1 MKQRIFAI
9 LLSLTMMFTLVP
21 TALAEDVEA
30 GEWTQVTLSESGKL
44 EDAVKAVNSNLDA
57 ITKLKVTTSGNAV
70 LTPADFQFLS
80 GIVVTEK
87 EDGRYSSA
95 YAGDGTVYLKNLTE
109 LDLSAASC
117 KDNAIP
123 PRAFQRNTKITKI
136 ILPDTL
142 ERTYLHAFSMMSA
155 LTYLGTAEGNLTF
168 PSSMKIMGE
177 GMVWEDKNLT
187 GQLTLPANL
196 EAIGSGCF
204 YGSGITG
211 KVVIPGN
218 VKIAVNT
225 DMENSNYNPA
235 KLIFSKTNISSLI
248 FENGIT
254 EISESFASGCA
265 LLASVTIPA
274 SVETI
279 GDDAF
284 RGTSLTAYPEMAG
297 VTEVGKNA
305 FRELKNAIAGDIEL
319 KSGVSYGDRVF
330 LGDTI
335 NGNVTVNSNSVGVNV
350 FDSAKI
356 TGDLTINSDT
366 VPLGVIHGSTITGN
380 VTVNSSSIDANAFK
394 NVAINGDLTINSET
408 VPARLLS
415 QSDTDYDSGK
425 ARITGTG
432 NVTLGDGVKVVGS
445 SAFGG
450 AGIPGTLTLP
460 EGLEKIGGSAF
471 RKNKLHGNIIIPES
485 VTEIGGAAF
494 SFAGNK
500 ENVLNFIVESANPAS
515 TLSQYVFANQAVG
528 TKIYFMTAVE
538 NSDNYWS
545 GSEVTIL
552 NTDGGKID
560 TTKEAD
566 STTGLFTPFKAGY
579 SFLGW
584 FDGATKLEN
593 AAAEGKTYTAK
604 WTLAAPTSVTVS
616 ADKTTIAKNT
626 GSATL
631 TATVAPELAAD
642 SGIEYQYQWYTGTPE
657 TGTAIDSATSQ
668 TYTAQNLTEATSY
681 YCTVKASCGEE
692 VSAAVTSSAVTINV
706 AENEGSVVINNSKTT
721 ATYGDDPFTFTY
733 TASETATVAS
743 SNTSV
748 ATVQDNSGTVTVTI
762 VGAGTTEISVGF
774 DGDTDYTAASDKF
787 TLTVNKATPTI
798 SISADKTSPIRGGGI
813 VELTVNVNPA
823 DSTVTVTQS
832 DNLGTASKALTLT
845 DGKVSVTLD
854 NKDAEYTFTASC
866 AETTNYVANSVT
878 CTVTVTRYTSSGGG
892 SSSGS
897 SYSVSTPSKTENGTV
912 TVSPKSA
919 SKGDTVTITVKP
931 DSGYTLETLTVIDS
945 KGNEIQLTDKGE
957 GKYTFTMPA
966 GKVEVKATFMDD
978 NTMLN
983 FFVDVKSGDYYYDA
997 VLWAAKNGIT
1007 SGTDAVHF
1015 SPEQPCTRAQIV
1027 TFLWRAAGAPEP
1039 KGAASGMSD
1048 VVSGSYYEKAVA
1060 WAIENGITTGIGDG
1074 KFSPNATCTRAQA
1087 VTFLARALNAKA
1099 ASAAEFSDVP
1109 TDSYFADAVAW
1120 AAANGV
1126 TEGIG
1131 GGMFA
1136 PDNDC
1141 TRGQIVT
1148 FLFRAY
1154 NK

>member
-1 MKQRIFAI
+1 MKKRLWAIFLSICLVVTLLPNVALAADNGDTTTAMRGNCGSNVTWELTRNDEGSSNPTYTLTISGSGEMPGFGSTGDQPWLGTGNVNRNKITAI
-9 LLSLTMMFTLVP
+9 VVDEGITSIGARSFRQLTSAKTLSLPASLQTISPLTALESLTSLENISVASGSTYFKSSDGVLFSADGSTLVKYP
-21 TALAEDVEA
+21 ENKDGESYTVPSGTTKIEDMAFENLQKLK
-30 GEWTQVTLSESGKL
+30 TITLNNGLTSIGDFAFS
-44 EDAVKAVNSNLDA
+44 ASNL
-57 ITKLKVTTSGNAV
+57 IESVTIPDSVTS
-70 LTPADFQFLS
+70 
-80 GIVVTEK
+80 
-87 EDGRYSSA
+87 
-95 YAGDGTVYLKNLTE
+95 
-109 LDLSAASC
+109 
-117 KDNAIP
+117 
-123 PRAFQRNTKITKI
+123 
-136 ILPDTL
+136 
-142 ERTYLHAFSMMSA
+142 
-155 LTYLGTAEGNLTF
+155 LGTYAFYN
-168 PSSMKIMGE
+168 S
-177 GMVWEDKNLT
+177 T
-187 GQLTLPANL
+187 GLKSITV
-196 EAIGSGCF
+196 
-204 YGSGITG
+204 GSGITE
-211 KVVIPGN
+211 IN
-218 VKIAVNT
+218 NQTFRNA
-225 DMENSNYNPA
+225 
-235 KLIFSKTNISSLI
+235 SSLETVTFTDADSI
-248 FENGIT
+248 TSIGERAFEKCSKLKSLSLSDNLTTIGKQAFQECQGLTSISDTNVTFTKLLSLGPNAFYKSGIT
-254 EISESFASGCA
+254 TFPLDASTPLQEIPENAFYQSKLTEI
-265 LLASVTIPA
+265 TIP
-274 SVETI
+274 
-279 GDDAF
+279 DA
-284 RGTSLTAYPEMAG
+284 
-297 VTEVGKNA
+297 VTTLGNNA
-305 FRELKNAIAGDIEL
+305 FRM
-319 KSGVSYGDRVF
+319 S
-330 LGDTI
+330 
-335 NGNVTVNSNSVGVNV
+335 
-350 FDSAKI
+350 DSAAAGTPSTLKKVNI
-356 TGDLTINSDT
+356 SDKSKLQTIGEYAFYDASFGYVRLPST
-366 VPLGVIHGSTITGN
+366 VTTI
-380 VTVNSSSIDANAFK
+380 SAH
-394 NVAINGDLTINSET
+394 
-408 VPARLLS
+408 
-415 QSDTDYDSGK
+415 
-425 ARITGTG
+425 
-432 NVTLGDGVKVVGS
+432 
-445 SAFGG
+445 AFG
-450 AGIPGTLTLP
+450 I
-460 EGLEKIGGSAF
+460 
-471 RKNKLHGNIIIPES
+471 
-485 VTEIGGAAF
+485 
-494 SFAGNK
+494 
-500 ENVLNFIVESANPAS
+500 
-515 TLSQYVFANQAVG
+515 
-528 TKIYFMTAVE
+528 
-538 NSDNYWS
+538 
-545 GSEVTIL
+545 
-552 NTDGGKID
+552 
-560 TTKEAD
+560 
-566 STTGLFTPFKAGY
+566 
-579 SFLGW
+579 
-584 FDGATKLEN
+584 N
-593 AAAEGKTYTAK
+593 AAACVLDLTGITSVTTVANDAFNSLYPNSANIIYFGSSTISTAFTMPKSAFAYAITNGGTFETTPTDAPTLAVPTRAGYTFDGWYTSADFTESTKVSDSRISKGNSNVYPTYYAK

-681 YCTVKASCGEE
+681 YCTVKAFCGEE

-748 ATVQDNSGTVTVTI
+748 ATVQDNDGTVAVTI

-774 DGDTDYTAASDKF
+774 DGDTNYTAASGKF

-832 DNLGTASKALTLT
+832 DNFGTASKALTLT

-878 CTVTVTRYTSSGGG
+878 CTVTVTRYTSGGG

-1039 KGAASGMSD
+1039 KGTAASLTD

-1060 WAIENGITTGIGDG
+1060 WAIENGITTGTGDG
-1074 KFSPNATCTRAQA
+1074 EFSPDDTCTRAQA
-1087 VTFLARALNAKA
+1087 VTFLARALSAKA

-1131 GGMFA
+1131 GGLFGS
-1136 PDNDC
+1136 DNDC

-1148 FLFRAY
+1148 FLYRAY

>member
-1 MKQRIFAI
+1 
-9 LLSLTMMFTLVP
+9 MMFTLVP

-80 GIVVTEK
+80 GVVVTET
-87 EDGRYSSA
+87 EDDRYRSEYPVS
-95 YAGDGTVYLKNLTE
+95 GTTYLQSLTE
-109 LDLSAASC
+109 LDLSGARC
-117 KDNAIP
+117 ENNAIP
-123 PRAFQRNTKITKI
+123 PRAFQKNATIKKI

-168 PSSMKIMGE
+168 PSSMKTMGE

-204 YGSGITG
+204 CGSGITG

-225 DMENSNYNPA
+225 DMENGSCGPA

-254 EISESFASGCA
+254 EISESFANGCKS
-265 LLASVTIPA
+265 LTSVTIPA
-274 SVETI
+274 SVKKI
-279 GDDAF
+279 GASAF
-284 RGTSLTAYPEMAG
+284 YGTSLAAYPEMAG
-297 VTEVGKNA
+297 VTEVGDNA
-305 FRELKNAIAGDIEL
+305 FRGLKNAIKGDIEL
-319 KSGVSYGDRVF
+319 KNDVSYGGRVF

-335 NGNVTVNSNSVGVNV
+335 NGNVTVNSNNVGVNV
-350 FDSAKI
+350 FDSTKI
-356 TGDLTINSDT
+356 TGNLTINSET
-366 VPLGVIHGSTITGN
+366 VPLGAIHGSTITGN
-380 VTVNSSSIDANAFK
+380 VTVNSSSIDANALK

-415 QSDTDYDSGK
+415 QSETDYDSGK

-432 NVTLGDGVKVVGS
+432 NVTLGDGVKEVGAN
-445 SAFGG
+445 AFGYT
-450 AGIPGTLTLP
+450 AIPGTLTLP

-471 RKNKLHGNIIIPES
+471 RKNKLHGNIVIPES

-538 NSDNYWS
+538 NSDNKYWS

-552 NTDGGKID
+552 NTDGGYVD
-560 TTKEAD
+560 TTKVD
-566 STTGLFTPFKAGY
+566 STTGLFTPSKAGY

-584 FDGATKLEN
+584 FDGDTKLEN
-593 AAAEGKTYTAK
+593 TATVGKTYTAK
-604 WTLAAPTSVTVS
+604 WTERQLTGIEAKTKRAEYPYGTTLTAADLTVS
-616 ADKTTIAKNT
+616 AVYDNGETEP
-626 GSATL
+626 L
-631 TATVAPELAAD
+631 T
-642 SGIEYQYQWYTGTPE
+642 
-657 TGTAIDSATSQ
+657 
-668 TYTAQNLTEATSY
+668 N
-681 YCTVKASCGEE
+681 
-692 VSAAVTSSAVTINV
+692 
-706 AENEGSVVINNSKTT
+706 
-721 ATYGDDPFTFTY
+721 FTFTPAELTTIGEVTIQV
-733 TASETATVAS
+733 TAQEGTAYR
-743 SNTSV
+743 
-748 ATVQDNSGTVTVTI
+748 TVQVVRAIPALTITPTPASLRGSGT
-762 VGAGTTEISVGF
+762 
-774 DGDTDYTAASDKF
+774 
-787 TLTVNKATPTI
+787 
-798 SISADKTSPIRGGGI
+798 
-813 VELTVNVNPA
+813 VELTVGGTPA
-823 DSTVTVTQS
+823 GELTVRCDDSSIAVTRNANGAWS
-832 DNLGTASKALTLT
+832 ASLPNAT
-845 DGKVSVTLD
+845 
-854 NKDAEYTFTASC
+854 KDYTFTADYKGSDEY
-866 AETTNYVANSVT
+866 ETASARCTVSVT
-878 CTVTVTRYTSSGGG
+878 RRSSGGG

-897 SYSVSTPSKTENGTV
+897 SYAVSAPSAKNGDV

-931 DSGYTLETLTVIDS
+931 DSGYVLDDLTVTD
-945 KGNEIQLTDKGE
+945 KNGNELKLTDKGN

-966 GKVEVKATFMDD
+966 GKVEVKASFAKEVETSPFA
-978 NTMLN
+978 
-983 FFVDVKSGDYYYDA
+983 DVSTDDYYYEA
-997 VLWAAKNGIT
+997 VKWAVKNGIT
-1007 SGTDAVHF
+1007 TGVGSDLFAPG
-1015 SPEQPCTRAQIV
+1015 QPCTRAQIV
-1027 TFLWRAAGAPEP
+1027 TFLWRAAGSPEP
-1039 KGAASGMSD
+1039 KGTAAGMTD
-1048 VVSGSYYEKAVA
+1048 VISGSYYEKAVA
-1060 WAIENGITTGIGDG
+1060 WAIENGVTTGTTATT
-1074 KFSPNATCTRAQA
+1074 FSPDATCTRAQA

-1131 GGMFA
+1131 GGLFGS
-1136 PDNDC
+1136 DNDC

-1148 FLFRAY
+1148 FLYRAY

>member
-44 EDAVKAVNSNLDA
+44 EDAVKAVNPDFDA

-80 GIVVTEK
+80 GVVVTET
-87 EDGRYSSA
+87 ENDRYDSA
-95 YAGDGTVYLKNLTE
+95 YAEPGTTYLQNLAE
-109 LDLSAASC
+109 LDLSGASC

-123 PRAFQRNTKITKI
+123 PRAFQKNITIKKI

-168 PSSMKIMGE
+168 PSSMKTMGE
-177 GMVWEDKNLT
+177 GMVWEDRNLT
-187 GQLTLPANL
+187 GQLTLPASL

-204 YGSGITG
+204 YGSGITD

-218 VKIAVNT
+218 VEIAVNT
-225 DMENSNYNPA
+225 DKKNNNYDPA

-265 LLASVTIPA
+265 LLTSVMIPA
-274 SVETI
+274 SVKTI
-279 GDDAF
+279 GASAF
-284 RGTSLTAYPEMAG
+284 YGTNLTAYPAMEG
-297 VTEVGKNA
+297 VTKVGDSA
-305 FRELKNAIAGDIEL
+305 FRELKNAITGDIEL
-319 KSGVSYGDRVF
+319 KNGVSYGGRVF

-335 NGNVTVNSNSVGVNV
+335 NGNVTVNSNSVGDNV
-350 FDSAKI
+350 FDSTKI
-356 TGDLTINSDT
+356 TGNLTINSET
-366 VPLGVIHGSTITGN
+366 VPSGAIHGSTITGN
-380 VTVNSSSIDANAFK
+380 VTVVNSSIDTNTFS
-394 NVAINGDLTINSET
+394 NVTINGNLTINSET
-408 VPARLLS
+408 VPARLMS
-415 QSDTDYDSGK
+415 QSDTDYDNGK
-425 ARITGTG
+425 ARITG
-432 NVTLGDGVKVVGS
+432 NVTLGDGVKEVGAN
-445 SAFGG
+445 AFGH
-450 AGIPGTLTLP
+450 AAIPGTLTLP
-460 EGLEKIGGSAF
+460 EGLEKIGASAF
-471 RKNKLHGNIIIPES
+471 RKNKLHGNIVIPES
-485 VTEIGGAAF
+485 VTKIGGAAF

-500 ENVLNFIVESANPAS
+500 ENVLNFIVESADPAS
-515 TLSQYVFANQAVG
+515 TLSQYVFANQAAG

-538 NSDNYWS
+538 NSDKYWS

-552 NTDGGKID
+552 NTNGGYVD
-560 TTKEAD
+560 TTKVD
-566 STTGLFTPFKAGY
+566 STTGLFEPVRNGYTFAGWY
-579 SFLGW
+579 
-584 FDGATKLEN
+584 DENTKLSSSADVKVN
-593 AAAEGKTYTAK
+593 KTYTAK
-604 WTLAAPTSVTVS
+604 WTKGAYIALTSNPAADADGKVS
-616 ADKTTIAKNT
+616 AAYDPNGAVTLSVQNPGADWLYVWMKDGSPINEKESSLTLSSPSDSGKYTVKVVAGGSSTDVWTSNAINVTIAKAAGT
-626 GSATL
+626 ASVSMDDWAYGETAKEPVPTSATNG
-631 TATVAPELAAD
+631 TENVT
-642 SGIEYQYQWYTGTPE
+642 YQYKVKDANDSTYSNEVP
-657 TGTAIDSATSQ
+657 TAVG
-668 TYTAQNLTEATSY
+668 SY
-681 YCTVKASCGEE
+681 TVKATFPATDNYEE
-692 VSAAVTSSAVTINV
+692 A
-706 AENEGSVVINNSKTT
+706 T
-721 ATYGDDPFTFTY
+721 ATDDFTI
-733 TASETATVAS
+733 A
-743 SNTSV
+743 
-748 ATVQDNSGTVTVTI
+748 
-762 VGAGTTEISVGF
+762 
-774 DGDTDYTAASDKF
+774 
-787 TLTVNKATPTI
+787 KATPTI

>member
-1 MKQRIFAI
+1 
-9 LLSLTMMFTLVP
+9 MMFTLVP
-21 TALAEDVEA
+21 TALAEDVEG
-30 GEWTQVTLSESGKL
+30 GEWTQVTLL

-57 ITKLKVTTSGNAV
+57 ITKLKVITSGDAE
-70 LTPADFQFLS
+70 LAPADFRFLS
-80 GIVVTEK
+80 GVVVTETK
-87 EDGRYSSA
+87 NGRYSSV

-123 PRAFQRNTKITKI
+123 PRAFQGNTKITGI
-136 ILPDTL
+136 ILPETL

-155 LTYLGTAEGNLTF
+155 LTYLGTEEGNLTF
-168 PSSMKIMGE
+168 PSSMKTMGE

-187 GQLTLPANL
+187 GSLTLPANL

-204 YGSGITG
+204 CGSGITG

-225 DMENSNYNPA
+225 DVENGSCGPA

-265 LLASVTIPA
+265 LLTSVMIPA
-274 SVETI
+274 SVKTI
-279 GDDAF
+279 GASAF
-284 RGTSLTAYPEMAG
+284 YGTNLTAYPAMEG
-297 VTEVGKNA
+297 VTKVGDNA
-305 FRELKNAIAGDIEL
+305 FRGLKNDITGDIEL
-319 KSGVSYGDRVF
+319 KNGVSYGDRVF

-335 NGNVTVNSNSVGVNV
+335 KGNVTVNSNNVGVNV
-350 FDSAKI
+350 FDSTKI
-356 TGDLTINSDT
+356 TGNLTINSKT
-366 VPLGVIHGSTITGN
+366 VPSGAIHGSTITGN

-394 NVAINGDLTINSET
+394 KVAIKGDLTINSET
-408 VPARLLS
+408 VPARLLY
-415 QSDTDYDSGK
+415 QTDTDHDSGK

-460 EGLEKIGGSAF
+460 EGLVKIGGSAF
-471 RKNKLHGNIIIPES
+471 RKNKLHGNIVIPES

-500 ENVLNFIVESANPAS
+500 ENVLNFIVESTDP
-515 TLSQYVFANQAVG
+515 TKILSQYAFANQAGG
-528 TKIYFMTAVE
+528 TKIYFMAAVT
-538 NSDNYWS
+538 NSNQYWS

-552 NTDGGKID
+552 NTDGGYVD
-560 TTKEAD
+560 TTKVD
-566 STTGLFTPFKAGY
+566 STTGLLTPSKAGY

-642 SGIEYQYQWYTGTPE
+642 SGIEYHYQWYTGTPE

-1039 KGAASGMSD
+1039 KGTAASLTD

-1060 WAIENGITTGIGDG
+1060 WAIENGITTGTGDG
-1074 KFSPNATCTRAQA
+1074 EFSPDDTCTRAQA
-1087 VTFLARALNAKA
+1087 VTFLARALSAKA
-1099 ASAAEFSDVP
+1099 ASVAEFSDVP

-1126 TEGIG
+1126 TEGVG
-1131 GGMFA
+1131 NGMFA